1 MGPGRGAARYGF
13 PGGRVWALGEWSA
26 DQRFAG
32 TMKGAP
38 RAVGKSEGIGR
49 QAQNPRSMG
58 VSRARVGLLS

>member
-38 RAVGKSEGIGR
+38 RAVGKSEGIGGK
-49 QAQNPRSMG
+49 PRILE
-58 VSRARVGLLS
+58 AWVGPLS